1 MQYTDLLKDDASRG
15 AERPGKE
22 QLQTL
27 EQLIAEG
34 LYIDRTMQI
43 KNLYCSGVSRCDY
56 LMRPRGFG
64 KRIFCDTLEALFTH
78 DFERLKGA
86 AACDSWTEPY
96 CRVVRLDFARIARAV
111 PERSVLVHESFS
123 QSLHDK
129 AVNEGYAASQLSAHA
144 NDDFRPVSD
153 DPDNL
158 QPPFMYSGEDAQADG
173 LMDSSADTGSD
184 ADSSSP
190 MSAERRILNSSVPGA
205 GSADAENNPDGS
217 EAGEDGDDL
226 YIFGSS
232 LYSLLYEQIT
242 REDRG
247 PSGAIMADHLP
258 GGSAGSTSQGDMENF
273 GAMLSRCTERASF
286 VNINQLLTRCRQNSR
301 VLIIENFDAPLMAAL
316 DEPRLYNYRT
326 RFIGA
331 FLNLLGRNRKIFRHI
346 LVTGTAAMDYREAT
360 EEYPPL
366 MKYLPLSRSFC
377 YGKESS
383 GLLGVTE
390 EDLRSE
396 QFRPFIDRAV
406 TAMNNEFIAAGSP
419 PPFDYESMI
428 RRLKYYYGNYS
439 FDHICTVLNPVSVIN
454 FLRKPENGFRLYW
467 FEHSTINFSA
477 LCKACRLTD
486 EQLFVQLER
495 IFKGGIRLL
504 IEGCIMPVL
513 INDEGLNTVP
523 ADDNDDEVADDMHRK
538 IQALLSAHPD
548 VDMDRLLAIMQRVL
562 KPATFRRFVKEFF
575 PERYKNF
582 ASDDDAESMEES
594 TRDMALSIGESLANV
609 TFADDGAFVKDQPVS
624 AASTATVSD
633 EPSMMLDDNR
643 DQESGLANDYES
655 TAQLRR
661 ANDNEAL
668 AQGGRG
674 IPLPAML
681 FFMGYLTS
689 ARYHIKDTYTCM
701 PSFEVYHG
709 FKTLIVNHFF
719 NGNGNI
725 TRVDP
730 LADDTFFPY
739 DHKGML
745 QLFHEVVS
753 SFDASV
759 LREELTP
766 GTLAAALML
775 WMQMHHEKSG
785 TMATGTGYPLMR
797 DEMLRR
803 ARLNGLEDLDSDID
817 LDKFTALATKETAKI
832 LAARNAALTNNDLF
846 IDPLADYDLDEQGS
860 AQQSQKHEPADH
872 DDAASTPV
880 HHAAPS
886 DSSGVAVRAQKDQHL
901 PGNASEQDD
910 DTTADSSASADA
922 SASAGASASS
932 DVSTSDAAQGNAAA
946 PRSRPDIK
954 DIRRL
959 LAARAAKRRAG
970 AGSEE
975 QEAVVAVIEESAA
988 DDIGGEYGDDG
999 EHRGEKAGSSRNRPG
1014 RSASSGSSGRSRTGA
1029 TSTRAAG
1036 SGYGDYGDD
1045 KSPDELTDDI
1055 DFEIDEMVRDAALS
1069 SGMDVIDRTGDNGV
1083 SDISNPDGADAQ
1095 GSDPEEQSERSRRIS
1110 KLRER
1115 IRQKLRGRS
1124 EHERSELEKSANEE
1138 KTLEQLLEEGMKSAD
1153 AFMNAVDAQMGAESG
1168 GAQVIR
1174 IPRDPAETGSAM
1186 VDDENS
1192 DKVLSSAESA
1202 ELDSSQSE
1210 QRAGGSKG
1218 NEVNITPADSSLK
1231 IGSAQ
1236 NLVSSDDTEEN
1247 EQNDQD
1253 SCKTDDFGNL
1263 AVKFIKKPSARTI
1276 MNLQKLSESDARS
1289 LWKHSLTRKL
1299 TESQNLL
1306 AEGPAARPAGLTIPA
1321 ADNEGHAVRVESIV
1335 SMINRSRDVKDPSV
1349 IIDYRS
1355 YVNILNQLKLV
1366 IVAPDCREKRDE
1378 LARLSQLAYEKGLT
1392 NAVKVADEAIARI
1405 DAKGNEVKGGP
1416 GWADYNDL
1424 TSVLI
1429 DQIQYISR
1437 TRSTH
1442 EARSIISSIMAMSSE
1457 QRLINVTA
1465 FGVYTMQQL
1474 MKGQNSD
1481 MSARLN
1487 AALGKVQEGVTSRAG
1502 ERARKAAGKGITSAR
1517 GRPVRGVGS
1526 SAREDAGGL
1535 QYGTASDNAS
1545 GSHAGSQS
1553 VSPDGTATRES
1564 TALRKLF
1571 KSALSVPDSVGK
1583 AITMRRIMLLA
1594 HENGDSE
1601 LELEILEAVT
1611 DLIKRMESSH
1621 PGLMKK
1627 KLDESAPAP
1636 FFMSIRPI
1644 ERQFGEHER
1653 MLSSLN
1659 LFALMADPYNSGINV
1674 NEHNNLTI
1682 YDNHSAIV
1690 LEIGVA
1696 SSSGQLPQVVTE
1708 TRKKLARVRNPLAAV
1723 LRQPRTFAASY
1734 ITSRVSMVVKNDFG
1748 DCSLVELCNIDDGD
1762 PKGQYL
1768 NYEEMMAGEN
1778 RGSQVALEQPG
1789 HDVSLEADPVADAA
1803 DAAAAEAV
1811 ANAAANAALS
1821 GDDAAALPGN
1831 DAAAPAKPRA
1841 RRQTTTRAKAA
1852 EATASAAGDEPEA
1865 RAKPEA
1871 KAKPARKATP
1881 KATAKARAATAA
1893 DAAAEDKPEAK
1904 AKAKPARKTAPKAAA
1919 KARAATAADAAGEDK
1934 PEAKAK
1940 AKPARKAAPKAAAK
1954 ARAATAAEAATAED
1968 KPEAKAKAK
1977 PARKTT
1983 PKAAAK
1989 ARAESGTGK
1998 AKTTARRSKKD

>member
-190 MSAERRILNSSVPGA
+190 MSAERRILNSSVPGG

-886 DSSGVAVRAQKDQHL
+886 DSSGVAVCAQKDQHL

-910 DTTADSSASADA
+910 DTTADSSASA
-922 SASAGASASS
+922 GASASS
-932 DVSTSDAAQGNAAA
+932 DVSPSDAAQGNAAA

-970 AGSEE
+970 AGSED

-988 DDIGGEYGDDG
+988 DDIGGEYGYDG
-999 EHRGEKAGSSRNRPG
+999 EHSGEKAGSSRNRPG

-1083 SDISNPDGADAQ
+1083 SDISDPDGADAQ
-1095 GSDPEEQSERSRRIS
+1095 GSDPEDQSERSRRIS

-1202 ELDSSQSE
+1202 ELDSSQSA

-1253 SCKTDDFGNL
+1253 CCKIDDFGNL

-1517 GRPVRGVGS
+1517 GRPVRSVS
-1526 SAREDAGGL
+1526 SAQEDAAGL
-1535 QYGTASDNAS
+1535 QYGAASDNVS
-1545 GSHAGSQS
+1545 GSRAGSQS

-1778 RGSQVALEQPG
+1778 RGSQAALEQPG

-1841 RRQTTTRAKAA
+1841 RRKATTRAKAA
-1852 EATASAAGDEPEA
+1852 EATASAAVDEPEA
-1865 RAKPEA
+1865 KEKPARKTAVSKARAAAAAEAAAEDKPEA
-1871 KAKPARKATP
+1871 KDKAKPARK
-1881 KATAKARAATAA
+1881 TAVSKARAATAA

-1904 AKAKPARKTAPKAAA
+1904 AKAKPARKTAASKSKAAQ
-1919 KARAATAADAAGEDK
+1919 ATAAAAEDK

-1954 ARAATAAEAATAED
+1954 ARA
-1968 KPEAKAKAK
+1968 
-1977 PARKTT
+1977 
-1983 PKAAAK
+1983 
-1989 ARAESGTGK
+1989 ESGT
-1998 AKTTARRSKKD
+1998 AREKTTARRSKKD